1 MRIIKILHQ
10 LPQYLFGLWIT
21 RNLKPCHS
29 IGEVKIYKTKKIEG
43 LSLGFF
49 ILIDPDIEEGLW
61 ILKHEFG
68 HIIQSRIL
76 GWLYI
81 LIIVIPSYLWYK
93 YGNSNVE
100 TYYDFYTEKWANK
113 LIMLH
118 KRVGIE
124 NRIYMGG
131 LK

>member
-1 MRIIKILHQ
+1 MKKIINILHQ
-10 LPQYLFGLWIT
+10 LPQYFLGLWII

-29 IGEVKIYKTKKIEG
+29 IGDVKIYKTKKIEG

-61 ILKHEFG
+61 ILNHEFG

-81 LIIVIPSYLWYK
+81 PIIVIPSYLWYK
-93 YGNSNVE
+93 YGNNNVE

-113 LIMLH
+113 LIKD
-118 KRVGIE
+118 KRCAKKG
-124 NRIYMGG
+124 
-131 LK
+131 